1 MAQVNFFT
9 EDIDFKIPYP
19 RKTSAWIKTSVEKE
33 RKVLRELNYI
43 FCSDSHLLN
52 INREYLNHNTLTDI
66 ITFDSSEQPKEIA
79 GDIFISIERVA
90 ENAKKFKTDFVD
102 ELNRVMIH
110 GALHLI
116 GYSDKSSEA
125 KIQMRKKEDTYLSLR
140 TKSWN

>member
-1 MAQVNFFT
+1 MAVVNFFT

-19 RKTSAWIKTSVEKE
+19 RKTSAWIKASVEKE

-52 INREYLNHNTLTDI
+52 INREYLNHTTLTDI

-90 ENAKKFKTDFVD
+90 ENARKFKTDFVD

-116 GYSDKSSEA
+116 GYSDKSSAA
-125 KIQMRKKEDTYLSLR
+125 KIQMRKKEDRYLSLR
-140 TKSWN
+140 KKPWN